1 MSQKREE
8 SFENRILCF
17 LLLLPVILGQTT
29 NEYSIKPRIGY
40 DAFIQAPADNG
51 TDWWHLYRGF
61 DLASAYSQSSPKGR
75 LRLRWTYTPA
85 TPPKPD
91 SEYDDS
97 ELGSAMLILYSV
109 FMENDSVIQCS
120 ESDLSEVFC
129 QQQYYCL
136 FHALLGSLGR
146 VPDMTRTFRWCVNK
160 KFNMFLNHSDYT
172 KRECHI
178 YLSDFSSNAGSGWW
192 GVGSCGSVYWQL
204 TQENW
209 QAHYTDE
216 CLQTA
221 LQGGVDH
228 YGVYWEG
235 RREGETFAEA
245 LGRQLWNINGNT
257 CTIKNPCEP
266 VLDCTKI
273 GSFTAVGLG
282 NYEKPMRTPWALS
295 VSSALKNINRQ
306 LRNQYNELKDAI
318 ESLALDTF
326 SIDDFFP
333 KKSQDFALQNSLA
346 GIGGLF
352 SILGGFVPVAGPAIA
367 AAGTIAS
374 GVGTFMAN
382 SIAASSD
389 PLEAQ
394 KVFSQKVL
402 DIYNGSLHAMDDLV
416 EKLFAGDPIPGPGP
430 GSFTIL
436 DMMRDGAWINPKA
449 LSKVSDLNSKL
460 RIEALS
466 RSIDSL
472 WKTRT
477 SNKMWVLFTDLGND
491 PTLTTCNADGLDSYT
506 NTMGPP
512 DSKYCADGGVY
523 YTYNFI
529 ERSNGRGGVGW
540 LWGAD
545 KLQPKAGISL
555 KWVTEASAKSYR
567 LMKEIRQDPFSFNH
581 TLGTAAYLAKAFTA
595 GENQTDL
602 STFVGRYP
610 GSWTLPVCDASTWG

>member
-8 SFENRILCF
+8 SFGSRILSF

-29 NEYSIKPRIGY
+29 NKTTKETTNEYSIKPRVGY
-40 DAFIQAPADNG
+40 DAFVLAPADNG
-51 TDWWHLYRGF
+51 SEWWHLDRDF
-61 DLASAYSQSSPKGR
+61 DLAIAYSQSSLKGR
-75 LRLRWTYTPA
+75 IWLRWTYTPA
-85 TPPKPD
+85 TPPKPH
-91 SEYDDS
+91 SEYYDS
-97 ELGSAMLILYSV
+97 ELDYTMLTLYSV
-109 FMENDSVIQCS
+109 FRERNLVIQYS
-120 ESDLSEVFC
+120 QTDLSRRFC

-136 FHALLGSLGR
+136 LHALLGSFGEAPEITQR
-146 VPDMTRTFRWCVNK
+146 FRWCVDEKYNI
-160 KFNMFLNHSDYT
+160 FLNHSDYT

-178 YLSDFSSNAGSGWW
+178 YLSDFSSNAGSVRL
-192 GVGSCGSVYWQL
+192 GVESCDSVDWQL

-209 QAHYTDE
+209 RAYWTDD

-221 LQGGVDH
+221 LEGGVDH
-228 YGVYWEG
+228 YGVYWGG
-235 RREGETFAEA
+235 RREGETVAEA
-245 LGRQLWNINGNT
+245 LGRQFWNINGNT

-282 NYEKPMRTPWALS
+282 KYENPMRIPGALF
-295 VSSALKNINRQ
+295 VSSALRNINRQ
-306 LRNQYNELKDAI
+306 LRNQYDELKDAI

-416 EKLFAGDPIPGPGP
+416 EKLFKGDPIPGPVP
-430 GSFTIL
+430 GNFTIF
-436 DMMRDGAWINPKA
+436 DMMKDGAWVDPKA
-449 LSKVSDLNSKL
+449 LTKVSDLNNKL
-460 RIEALS
+460 RKEALS

-472 WKTRT
+472 WKTRP
-477 SNKMWVLFTDLGND
+477 SNKMWVLFTDLGDDDANS
-491 PTLTTCNADGLDSYT
+491 TTCDNGTSLLSY
-506 NTMGPP
+506 
-512 DSKYCADGGVY
+512 
-523 YTYNFI
+523 
-529 ERSNGRGGVGW
+529 
-540 LWGAD
+540 
-545 KLQPKAGISL
+545 
-555 KWVTEASAKSYR
+555 
-567 LMKEIRQDPFSFNH
+567 
-581 TLGTAAYLAKAFTA
+581 
-595 GENQTDL
+595 
-602 STFVGRYP
+602 
-610 GSWTLPVCDASTWG
+610 